1 MTLAVVTGAS
11 RGIGRAT
18 ALGLA
23 ARGVEVA
30 LVGRSAAALADV
42 AATAAA
48 AGFGGRAH
56 PFPCD
61 LADTTALSAAAA
73 AIRERAGE
81 PDLLINNAGVA
92 ESCPVTGLT
101 PEHLDLHLAV
111 NLRAP
116 MLLSAAFLGAMRRR
130 GHGRIIHVA
139 SISATVGTPLR
150 AAYNASKWGLVGFM
164 RSLAAE
170 LTDSGVITLAVL
182 PGSVDTD
189 MLRGSGYAPRMSAE
203 DVARTL
209 VHYALDAPAAHNGA
223 VIEMFGV

>member
-23 ARGVEVA
+23 ARGVDLA
-30 LVGRSAAALADV
+30 LVARDGSRLADV
-42 AATAAA
+42 AAAATAAGVLA
-48 AGFGGRAH
+48 R
-56 PFPCD
+56 PFRCD
-61 LADTTALSAAAA
+61 LADAAALRA
-73 AIRERAGE
+73 ASEAVRAEVGD
-81 PDLLINNAGVA
+81 PDLLINNAGIA
-92 ESCPVTGLT
+92 TACPVTELT
-101 PEHLDLHLAV
+101 PEQVDLHLAV

-130 GHGRIIHVA
+130 GRGRILHVA
-139 SISATVGTPLR
+139 SIAATVGTPLR

-170 LTDSGVITLAVL
+170 LTDTGVVTLAVL

-189 MLRGSGYAPRMSAE
+189 MLRGSGFAPRMTAE
-203 DVARTL
+203 AVACTL

>member
-23 ARGVEVA
+23 ARGVDLA
-30 LVGRSAAALADV
+30 LVARDGAGLAD
-42 AATAAA
+42 TAAA
-48 AGFGGRAH
+48 ATASGVLARS
-56 PFPCD
+56 FPCD
-61 LADTTALSAAAA
+61 LFDTEVLRATATAV
-73 AIRERAGE
+73 RAELGD
-81 PDLLINNAGVA
+81 PDLLINNAGIA
-92 ESCPVTGLT
+92 TSCPVTELT
-101 PEHLDLHLAV
+101 PEHVDLHLAV

-116 MLLSAAFLGAMRRR
+116 MLLSAAFVGAMRRR
-130 GHGRIIHVA
+130 GHGRILHVA
-139 SISATVGTPLR
+139 SIAATVGTPLR

-170 LTDSGVITLAVL
+170 LTDSGVVTLAVL

-189 MLRGSGYAPRMSAE
+189 MLRGSGFAPRMTAE
-203 DVARTL
+203 AVARTL